1 MYGTSAPPI
10 DAVLA
15 VVVGFT
21 LSLCDQLVSLGL
33 LVKVK
38 TDKSSSSA
46 KQIAAP
52 TYKSR
57 VFDIYNTRR
66 YRI

>member
-10 DAVLA
+10 DAFLEVL
-15 VVVGFT
+15 VGFT
-21 LSLCDQLVSLGL
+21 LSLCDQLVSIGL
-33 LVKVK
+33 LVKIK

-46 KQIAAP
+46 KQIAAA

-57 VFDIYNTRR
+57 VLEIYNTRR